1 MGFYNGD
8 NTSVKAILT
17 TLGRKYLST
26 EGTVNITKF
35 QLGDEEID
43 YTLYD
48 DTHPDGTD
56 SFGTVL
62 ENIIPLEASP
72 TVNGFKSYL
81 VDKNVFSE
89 K

>member
-35 QLGDEEID
+35 QLD
-43 YTLYD
+43 
-48 DTHPDGTD
+48 
-56 SFGTVL
+56 
-62 ENIIPLEASP
+62 
-72 TVNGFKSYL
+72 
-81 VDKNVFSE
+81 
-89 K
+89 